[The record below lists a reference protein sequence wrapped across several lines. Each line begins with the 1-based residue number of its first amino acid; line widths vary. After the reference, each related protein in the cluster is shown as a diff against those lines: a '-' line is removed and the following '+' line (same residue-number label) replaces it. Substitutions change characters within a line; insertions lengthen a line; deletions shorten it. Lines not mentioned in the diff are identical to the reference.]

1 MFEPATLAQIN
12 YIKILCEKTCTDP
25 DDYNFAEMTKGEASE
40 IIGYLRGD
48 K

>member
-1 MFEPATLAQIN
+1 MFEPATPAQIN
-12 YIKILCEKTCTDP
+12 YIKNLCATLGEDP
-25 DDYNFAEMTKGEASE
+25 DDYNFAEMTKAEASE